1 MMTINSVLSR
11 GAGARKGNLCDFMSA
26 LQLLY
31 ELVEITVGCGLGS
44 SAEDSIARSAI
55 AAGDYGDRN

>member
-1 MMTINSVLSR
+1 
-11 GAGARKGNLCDFMSA
+11 MSA